1 MKKITAIILLL
12 AVCIGCTALL
22 PACGSED
29 ELIMATNAAFPPYEF
44 VDGGEYAGID
54 VEIAQAIANKLGKKL
69 KIEDVDFG
77 AVIAG
82 VQSKK
87 YDFGMAGITVTD
99 ERKEK
104 VDFSESYATGI
115 QVIIV
120 KEGSSITGLDSIFNF
135 DDNGD
140 PVSLKNENIKVGV
153 QQDTTGDTYCSD
165 DISNWGFNNCDDD
178 GKILNPDR
186 VVRYK
191 TGADAIEGLK
201 TGKVDLVIIDNEP
214 AKSYVEANPGKI
226 FILENEEYTNEDY
239 AICVNKEN
247 TQLLEDINKALKELK
262 ADGTIDT
269 IINKYIKAD

>member
-1 MKKITAIILLL
+1 MKKITAFILLL
-12 AVCIGCTALL
+12 AMCIGCFAALS
-22 PACGSED
+22 ACNDDSNT
-29 ELIMATNAAFPPYEF
+29 LIMATNAAFPPYEF
-44 VDGGEYAGID
+44 VDGSEYAGID

-104 VDFSESYATGI
+104 VNFSDSYATGI

-120 KEGSSITGLDSIFNF
+120 KNGSSITGLDSIFNF
-135 DDNGD
+135 DENGD

-153 QQDTTGDTYCSD
+153 QQDTTGDAYCSD
-165 DISNWGFNNCDDD
+165 DISNWGFNNCDED
-178 GKILNPDR
+178 GKILTDR
-186 VVRYK
+186 VERYK

-226 FILENEEYTNEDY
+226 FILENEEYTVEDY

-247 TQLLEDINKALKELK
+247 TQLLEDINNALKELK
-262 ADGTIDT
+262 ADGTIT
-269 IINKYIKAD
+269 AIINKYIKAD

>member
-44 VDGGEYAGID
+44 VDGDSYAGID
-54 VEIAQAIANKLGKKL
+54 VEIAQAIAAKLGKKL

-82 VQSKK
+82 VESKK

-104 VDFSESYATGI
+104 VNFSDSYANGV

-120 KEGSSITGLDSIFNF
+120 KDDSSITGLNSIFNY
-135 DDNGD
+135 DENKN
-140 PVSLKNENIKVGV
+140 PVSLKNKSIKVGV
-153 QQDTTGDTYCSD
+153 QQDTTGDAYCSD
-165 DISNWGFNNCDDD
+165 NITNGGFNDCDED
-178 GKILNPDR
+178 GEILFDR
-186 VVRYK
+186 VERYK
-191 TGADAIEGLK
+191 TGADAIEALK
-201 TGKVDLVIIDNEP
+201 TGKIDLVIIDNEP
-214 AKSYVEANPGKI
+214 AKSYVSANTGKI
-226 FILENEEYTNEDY
+226 KILENEEYTNENY

-247 TQLLEDINKALKELK
+247 TKLLEDINKALAELK